1 MRIFETFVVALV
13 VVLAFTFVLNNKLDA
28 GDRETAKLQKK
39 LEAALKDIDRLEKE
53 GEASRKREKKL
64 VEDLKKRDKRVTR
77 ELESLDKKVSALAK
91 LQIDAIEEQNS
102 QLQAWVKKQIGIPP
116 ARDTRRRKARVTR
129 SAQECCYLGEFLD
142 QEREVRARGEL
153 SRPPLESTIVRPM
166 MLR

>member
-1 MRIFETFVVALV
+1 M
-13 VVLAFTFVLNNKLDA
+13 LAFTFVLNNKLDA

-116 ARDTRRRKARVTR
+116 RGILDAERPGLREARKSVATWVSFWIRNARYVHEANYHGRR
-129 SAQECCYLGEFLD
+129 
-142 QEREVRARGEL
+142 
-153 SRPPLESTIVRPM
+153 
-166 MLR
+166 